1 MTPDQ
6 MAELIARLRLRA
18 KLFREAEP
26 GSVIAGDMIRA
37 ADLIESMA
45 QRVPLSEEQIYQVIE
60 AARES
65 YRAHTTGIR
74 GQMLTIY
81 DDMDWHLVRAVE
93 QAHGIRSEK

>member
-6 MAELIARLRLRA
+6 MAELAARLRLRA

-45 QRVPLSEEQIYQVIE
+45 KRVPLSDQEI
-60 AARES
+60 
-65 YRAHTTGIR
+65 
-74 GQMLTIY
+74 MN
-81 DDMDWHLVRAVE
+81 LVRGHCAAMRWPSTALDIARAIE
-93 QAHGIRSEK
+93 QAHGIRSEE